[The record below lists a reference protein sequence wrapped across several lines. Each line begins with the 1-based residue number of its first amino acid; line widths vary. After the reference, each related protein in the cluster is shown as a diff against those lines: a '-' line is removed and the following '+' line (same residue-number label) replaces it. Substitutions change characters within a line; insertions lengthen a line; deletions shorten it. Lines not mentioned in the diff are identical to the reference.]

1 MWCAAVHSII
11 LIKSRTFWRPSSL
24 RYGIPLSSFSIVS
37 IRHVR
42 LQNTGGF
49 CFRRIVFRQASAGK
63 VFQTCQLMR
72 QVPRCVGG
80 HSTHIRVALCARSE
94 IYVRLHSEDFG
105 QRVCRAHLKVVSL
118 RSTSGIT

>member
-11 LIKSRTFWRPSSL
+11 FIKSRTFWRPSSL

-49 CFRRIVFRQASAGK
+49 CFRRIVFRQASGGQG
-63 VFQTCQLMR
+63 VPGECQLLR
-72 QVPRCVGG
+72 QVSRSGG
-80 HSTHIRVALCARSE
+80 TVLTSE
-94 IYVRLHSEDFG
+94 
-105 QRVCRAHLKVVSL
+105 
-118 RSTSGIT
+118 STSVHAPEYTSVYIAPTSISDFAVLT